1 MPLLA
6 VMNSYNP
13 SWHNVNY
20 VTINRGELERML
32 RSVLRL
38 RVPIPHDASSYH
50 FLTEIY
56 LIHEVEN
63 YLHARLMSRI

>member
-1 MPLLA
+1 
-6 VMNSYNP
+6 
-13 SWHNVNY
+13 
-20 VTINRGELERML
+20 ML